1 MEQVFFINPVAGK
14 RDASAELVPQIQA
27 AARQLQLPQPQIVVT
42 QYAGQAREAAHR
54 YAASGTPVALYACS
68 WAAKSKKGAWPAAPK
83 LRT

>member
-54 YAASGTPVALYACS
+54 YAVPRWRCM
-68 WAAKSKKGAWPAAPK
+68 PAVEME
-83 LRT
+83 R

>member
-42 QYAGQAREAAHR
+42 QYAG
-54 YAASGTPVALYACS
+54 
-68 WAAKSKKGAWPAAPK
+68 
-83 LRT
+83 

>member
-42 QYAGQAREAAHR
+42 QYAGMRH
-54 YAASGTPVALYACS
+54 PVPRWRCM
-68 WAAKSKKGAWPAAPK
+68 PAVEME
-83 LRT
+83 R